1 MTMKYVGIYNADGTV
16 LGEIS
21 YVAKKLAGRGSCAL
35 CDITHGWT
43 GRKKTFDQAC
53 TTADIELELLHRNE
67 ASAEQLTAA
76 GHLPAVIRHDG
87 ISWTLVLGP
96 AELEACDADPEEL
109 MRRLTR

>member
-1 MTMKYVGIYNADGTV
+1 MKYVGIYNADGTI

-53 TTADIELELLHRNE
+53 TTAVIELELLHRNE
-67 ASAEQLTAA
+67 ATSEQLATA
-76 GHLPAVIRHDG
+76 GQLPAVIRHDG
-87 ISWTLVLGP
+87 TRWTLVLGP
-96 AELEACDADPEEL
+96 DELEACDADPEEL
-109 MRRLTR
+109 MRRLTA